1 MSYTI
6 LIVDDNPFVRLALRD
21 RLERTTGWQVCGQ
34 AENGKVAVE
43 KVKTLHPDVVI
54 LDLQM
59 PVMNGLEAAREI
71 RAVSPA
77 TEMIMFTM
85 HSSEQLRKD
94 ARDAGIRDLVSK
106 SLGTG
111 EHLLAVLGNLFAARR
126 MSRGAAK

>member
-1 MSYTI
+1 MSCSI

-21 RLERTTGWQVCGQ
+21 RLERATGWRVCGQ

-43 KVKTLHPDVVI
+43 KVKALHPDIVI

-71 RAVSPA
+71 RAVAPG

-85 HSSEQLRKD
+85 YCSEQLRKD
-94 ARDAGIRDLVSK
+94 AWAAGIRDVVSK
-106 SLGTG
+106 SLGTT
-111 EHLLAVLGNLFAARR
+111 EHLLAVLRDLDRR
-126 MSRGAAK
+126 D

>member
-43 KVKTLHPDVVI
+43 KVRALHPDVVI

-71 RAVSPA
+71 RAVAPG

-85 HSSEQLRKD
+85 HSSEQLLKE
-94 ARDAGIRDLVSK
+94 ARAAGIREVVSK
-106 SLGTG
+106 SVGTG
-111 EHLLAVLGNLFAARR
+111 EHLLAVLGNLFVARR
-126 MSRGAAK
+126 MSRSATK